1 MKHKYL
7 FLVLLM
13 LALCCNSCKDN
24 LFDFDV
30 HNVEADGE
38 WGLPVFNG
46 TLTVDRVLSHLDS
59 VQYVQVGADGTVTFV
74 IEEEANNVVKLSDFF
89 SIPNQQFDS
98 VGTAS
103 IDQLPNFELDQV
115 IQFSL
120 SNDDVV
126 LHGGTLKTGIF
137 SLNFFI
143 QATDFWYTATLTTNN
158 ILTPE
163 GSPLTL
169 VFSNS
174 QTVQTVDMSN
184 YRVSTPDGQIVIN
197 AHISVQTGGQLGQQ
211 LGINCHV
218 TLNDFSISAIQGE
231 LIHDYAV
238 PNINETIGFSMSL
251 DKFRF
256 DDIRINNARLLISG
270 RNSLCSVIGTINQLY
285 LFNQQGIVTPLINSP
300 LTINA
305 PLAPN
310 EFIPLVDH
318 TIPSI
323 YYDMNM
329 DSLKFNADLT
339 VKAAQINVTENSTL
353 DLQIKAE
360 LPANLCIN
368 NAVYRDTVENSLQD
382 ALQGSIIESI
392 DNLVLRIAFTHNFP
406 FDLTPHIKFR
416 NSTTG
421 EEFPLNLGQLQ
432 IHGAYNGIP
441 YVQEPFFLEFSQ
453 ADAHKIATYDQMVM
467 FFTLTTNN
475 HDVEIKNTQYI
486 RAAIGA
492 KINYSNITMN

>member
-13 LALCCNSCKDN
+13 LALCCNSCKDK
-24 LFDFDV
+24 LFDFDIQ
-30 HNVEADGE
+30 NVEADGE

-46 TLTVDRVLSHLDS
+46 TLSVDRVLSHLDS

-74 IEEEANNVVKLSDFF
+74 IEEEADNVVKLSDFF
-89 SIPNQQFDS
+89 SIPDQHFDS

-103 IDQLPNFELDQV
+103 IDQLPYFELDQV

-126 LHGGTLKTGIF
+126 LHGGTLKSGIF
-137 SLNFFI
+137 TLNFFI
-143 QATDFWYTATLTTNN
+143 QATDFQYTATLITNN
-158 ILTPE
+158 ILTPQ
-163 GSPLTL
+163 GAPLTM

-174 QTVQTVDMSN
+174 QTVQTVDLSD
-184 YRVSTPDGQIVIN
+184 YRVTTPDGQIVIN
-197 AHISVQTGGQLGQQ
+197 AHITVQTGGQIGQQ

-218 TLNDFSISAIQGE
+218 TLDDFSVAAIQG
-231 LIHDYAV
+231 LLLHDYAV

-256 DDIRINNARLLISG
+256 DDIRINNARVLISG

-285 LFNQQGIVTPLINSP
+285 LFNQQGIVTPLINGP
-300 LTINA
+300 LTIDA
-305 PLAPN
+305 PVAPN
-310 EFIPLVDH
+310 EFIPLVN
-318 TIPSI
+318 TTLPSI

-339 VKAAQINVTENSTL
+339 VKASQINVTENSTL
-353 DLQIKAE
+353 DLQVKAE

-368 NAVYRDTVENSLQD
+368 NAVYRDTVDNSLQNS
-382 ALQGSIIESI
+382 LQGTIIESI
-392 DNLVLRIAFTHNFP
+392 DNLTLRIAFTHNFP

-441 YVQEPFFLEFSQ
+441 YVQEPFYLELSQ
-453 ADAHKIATYDQMVM
+453 ADAQK
-467 FFTLTTNN
+467 TNN
-475 HDVEIKNTQYI
+475 HDVEIKSSQYI

-492 KINYSNITMN
+492 KINYSNISLK